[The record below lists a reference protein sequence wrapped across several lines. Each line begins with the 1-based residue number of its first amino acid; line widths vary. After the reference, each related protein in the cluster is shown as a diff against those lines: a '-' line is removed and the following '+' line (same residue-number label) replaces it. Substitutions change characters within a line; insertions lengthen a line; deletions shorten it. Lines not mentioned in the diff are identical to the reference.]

1 MADGAPVRTTPA
13 GAPPYS
19 RAVTGPLPLFPLG
32 MVLFPGLVLPLHVF
46 EDRYRVLIRD
56 LLELPEDERRFGVVA
71 IREGREVGSDG
82 ITALHE
88 VGCTAQLRQ
97 VETYDDGRADLVTVG
112 ADRFRLTTLHDDK
125 PYFTADVEWLP
136 EDDDHLAEAGLL
148 DVAVR
153 SSFGD
158 YLAAL
163 SGASGGEV
171 ELPDLPAEPLVLSY
185 LIAATMLLDLDD
197 RQGLLA
203 EPDGRARLR
212 RELSLLRRE
221 AAFLRVL
228 AAAPAPELTRTPI
241 SPN

>member
-1 MADGAPVRTTPA
+1 M

-19 RAVTGPLPLFPLG
+19 RAVTEPLPLFPLG

-46 EDRYRVLIRD
+46 EDRYRVLLRD
-56 LLELPEDERRFGVVA
+56 LLELPEDDRRFGVVA

-88 VGCTAQLRQ
+88 VGCTAQLRR
-97 VETYDDGRADLVTVG
+97 VETYDDGRADVVTVG
-112 ADRFRLTTLHDDK
+112 ADRFRLTALHDDK
-125 PYFTADVEWLP
+125 PYFTGDVEWLP
-136 EDDDHLAEAGLL
+136 EVDNDPAEAGLL
-148 DVAVR
+148 DPAVR
-153 SSFGD
+153 AAFGD

-163 SGASGGEV
+163 AVAGGN
-171 ELPDLPAEPLVLSY
+171 ELEMPELPAEPLVLSY
-185 LIAATMLLDLDD
+185 LVGATMLLDLVD

-203 EPDGRARLR
+203 EPDCRARLR

-228 AAAPAPELTRTPI
+228 TAAPAPELTRTPI